1 MESGSKQ
8 RLRHVFE
15 KLPAAHH
22 ISSKTVSPTCVS
34 ARAMLPL
41 LPTTSDMVSCEL
53 TCKLLYTWIC
63 ISTKFG
69 GFWTLCLHVV
79 VVVVGNNYMLFHC
92 MLFCVRQDFF
102 RLFRFFS
109 QSIWFITFAAY
120 NYNPYNIQ
128 PKNTTS
134 QIVFLSA
141 VFSFFYLVISN

>member
-1 MESGSKQ
+1 MVVVIMESGSKQ

-69 GFWTLCLHVV
+69 GFWTLCLLVF
-79 VVVVGNNYMLFHC
+79 VVVGNNYMLFHC

-102 RLFRFFS
+102 GYLGFFLSQFDLLHLLHITITRIIYSRKTQPHRLFFFLLFFLF
-109 QSIWFITFAAY
+109 SI
-120 NYNPYNIQ
+120 
-128 PKNTTS
+128 
-134 QIVFLSA
+134 
-141 VFSFFYLVISN
+141 